1 MDMMPILPETEL
13 EAMAAQHLGR
23 LLFLFGRLELNLGL
37 ALVKLHP
44 PGESEREAE
53 REAARVGQLSFGDKL
68 NELEAKALASHAANA
83 RALARWQK
91 WFTAAHALRELKSD
105 FAHGRWG
112 FQNMQQQIVHV
123 SHLPGSGNREE
134 VRYTLDEFAAHVAC
148 AEEVAE
154 EFSTLRDMHP
164 VDPCHETVIKNP

>member
-13 EAMAAQHLGR
+13 EAMAALHLGR
-23 LLFLFGRLELNLGL
+23 LLFVFGRLELNLGL
-37 ALVKLHP
+37 ALVNLRP
-44 PGESEREAE
+44 PGELA
-53 REAARVGQLSFGDKL
+53 REAARVEQLSFGEKL
-68 NELEAKALASHAANA
+68 DELKARVQASHAGNA

-91 WFTAAHALRELKSD
+91 WFTAAHTLRKLRND

-112 FQNMQQQIVHV
+112 FQHYRQQIVHV
-123 SHLPGSGNREE
+123 RNLPGSGNQEE
-134 VRYTLDEFAAHVAC
+134 VRYTPDEFAAHVAC

-164 VDPCHETVIKNP
+164 VDACHETVIKNP

>member
-23 LLFLFGRLELNLGL
+23 LLFVFGRLELNLGL
-37 ALVKLHP
+37 ALVGIRP
-44 PGESEREAE
+44 AGEFAREI
-53 REAARVGQLSFGDKL
+53 ARVEKL
-68 NELEAKALASHAANA
+68 PFEAKLCEFEALALRCHADDAV
-83 RALARWQK
+83 ALARWRK
-91 WFTAAHALRELKSD
+91 WFAAAHDLRELKSD

-112 FQNMQQQIVHV
+112 FQNMQQQIVHA
-123 SHLPGSGNREE
+123 SNLPGSPNLDE
-134 VRYTLDEFAAHVAC
+134 VRYTLDEFAAHVAG

-164 VDPCHETVIKNP
+164 VDACHETVMENP